1 MLGNGFY
8 RKMAADNI
16 RRSREVY
23 LPYLLAQPSSAAYI
37 SWW

>member
-8 RKMAADNI
+8 RKMAAGNI

-23 LPYLLAQPSSAAYI
+23 LPYLLAYI